1 MTLPA
6 SLPVLAVMMLSASC
20 AFAAEAAPS
29 SVSLKDAARGLF
41 YVGAAINNAHI
52 AEQDQAGVKVIE
64 QHFDSI
70 TPENVMKWE
79 MIHPEANRFDFVLP
93 DEFVEFGAKRGL
105 WVIGHTLMWHS
116 QTPAWVFQDA
126 KGQEISR
133 EALLERLRDHVRTV
147 VGRYRGKV
155 KGWDVVNEAI
165 KDEDGT
171 LRLDKPWYRILGVE
185 GIYAAFEAAHEA
197 DPDAELYYN
206 DYSLANPV
214 KRAGVIKLAQSIR
227 DRGLRI
233 DGIGSQ
239 EHQMLN
245 WPSVADVDATMR
257 DIGAAGFKA
266 MVTELDVTVL
276 PRPGSYAGAEVST
289 SFKGAKELDPYR
301 EGLPAEQQQLL
312 AKRYGELFA
321 VYAKHA
327 KTVTRVTLWGVSDH
341 GSWLN
346 NWPIRGRTDYAL
358 LFDRTDRPKPAL
370 DAVVAVLKAAPRP

>member
-1 MTLPA
+1 MTPA
-6 SLPVLAVMMLSASC
+6 NFLMLSLAIVS
-20 AFAAEAAPS
+20 ATTSAMAAEAAPAA
-29 SVSLKDAARGLF
+29 SLKEAARGLF
-41 YVGAAINNAHI
+41 SIGAAINDRHI
-52 AEQDQAGVKVIE
+52 TEEDKKGVALID

-79 MIHPEANRFDFVLP
+79 KIHPEPDRYDFVLP
-93 DEFVEFGAKRGL
+93 DKFVEFGTRRGL
-105 WVIGHTLMWHS
+105 VVVGHTLMWHS
-116 QTPAWVFQDA
+116 QTPSWVFQDA
-126 KGQEISR
+126 SGQEISR
-133 EALLERLRDHVRTV
+133 EALMQRLRDHVRTI

-171 LRLDKPWYRILGVE
+171 LRTDKPWYRILGVE

-214 KRAGVIKLAQSIR
+214 KRAGVIKLAQAIR

-233 DGIGSQ
+233 DGVGSQ
-239 EHQMLN
+239 EHSMMG
-245 WPSVADVDATMR
+245 WPSAADVDATIS
-257 DIGAAGFKA
+257 DLGAAGFKV

-276 PRPGSYAGAEVST
+276 PRPSSYSGAEVST
-289 SFKGAKELDPYR
+289 SFKSAAELDPFKA
-301 EGLPAEQQQLL
+301 GLPAAQEALL
-312 AKRYGELFA
+312 AKRYAELFA
-321 VYAKHA
+321 VYAKHP

-358 LFDRTDRPKPAL
+358 LFDRSDRPKPAF
-370 DAVVAVLKAAPRP
+370 DAVIATLKAAKRP